1 MSYPEPR
8 YLGERGQVSALFRPA
23 SPEPDTGFI
32 SYVAK
37 RENTNG
43 EFGLYKI
50 DMGPKAMGATEHFH
64 RTISESFYVL
74 SGEIRLYNGGRWV
87 TGGEGDFLYVPPGG
101 LHAFQNDSDD
111 PVSLLL
117 LFTPGAPR
125 EEYFEKLEEYSQR
138 SSEELKAFRIRHD
151 QYNTTDMLDD

>member
-37 RENTNG
+37 QENTNG

-50 DMGPKAMGATEHFH
+50 DMGPKAMGATEHFTV
-64 RTISESFYVL
+64 RSPSPSTSCPAR
-74 SGEIRLYNGGRWV
+74 SGSTTANAGSQEARETSSTYR
-87 TGGEGDFLYVPPGG
+87 PHG
-101 LHAFQNDSDD
+101 LHAFQNDSDA

-125 EEYFEKLEEYSQR
+125 EEYFEKVAEYSQR
-138 SSEELKAFRIRHD
+138 SREELKAFRIRHD
-151 QYNTTDMLDD
+151 QYNTDMLDD